1 MTGPFKSL
9 EDAVKAGFKA
19 IMADNNKQEYKE
31 FGFWVIMKWS
41 DDKKNLNF
49 YYTEI
54 VDGGSGEVS
63 MTLPTGMMVRANCH
77 THPKRYSTGNF
88 STNDKKNFKKLNDKQ
103 HKMQFYLLDPQSQIR
118 VANEE
123 TDFPGGTILPWK

>member
-1 MTGPFKSL
+1 MTGPFNSM

-31 FGFWVIMKWS
+31 FGFWVIMKVK
-41 DDKKNLNF
+41 DDHKGVNF
-49 YYTEI
+49 FYTDI
-54 VDGGSGEVS
+54 VDGGTGEVS

-88 STNDKKNFKKLNDKQ
+88 STNDKKNFVMLKDKG
-103 HKMQFYLLDPQSQIR
+103 HPMPFYLLDPHSQIR
-118 VANEE
+118 VGKEE
-123 TDFPGGTILPWK
+123 KDFPGGVNVPW